1 LESAPEAVIP
11 RAVLLALAIAASPAL
26 ADDCRAVDASH
37 GKVEFEV
44 MQAGAPFRGS
54 FSRFGGT
61 VCASG
66 VRASRIDVWLDPA
79 SVDAG
84 LPEIDAALKGED
96 FFAVQ
101 RHPRIAYASSSV
113 EERGSAQ
120 LAHGVLQIKGA
131 RRSLD
136 VPFEM
141 TRREDGELVLSGA
154 LTLNRLQYGI
164 GAGEWSDTKWLG
176 AQVKVTFSVRLPPAA
191 ASAQGR
197 NPAAD

>member
-1 LESAPEAVIP
+1 MAPDTVI
-11 RAVLLALAIAASPAL
+11 RGAVLLALAIATPAFG
-26 ADDCRAVDASH
+26 DDCRSVDASR

-44 MQAGAPFRGS
+44 MQAGSPFRGS
-54 FSRFGGT
+54 FGRFGGT

-66 VRASRIDVWLDPA
+66 LRATRIDVWLDPA

-101 RHPRIAYASSSV
+101 RYPQIAYASTSV

-120 LAHGVLQIKGA
+120 LAHGVLQIRGA
-131 RRSLD
+131 RRTLD
-136 VPFEM
+136 VPFET
-141 TRREDGELVLSGA
+141 TRLEGSAIMLSGA
-154 LTLNRLQYGI
+154 LTLNRLEYGI

-176 AQVKVTFSVRLPPAA
+176 AQVKLTFSVRLPPAA
-191 ASAQGR
+191 GSAQGR

>member
-1 LESAPEAVIP
+1 VTTVQRPIFACAAL
-11 RAVLLALAIAASPAL
+11 LGLALAASGAL
-26 ADDCRAVDASH
+26 ADDCRAVDPSH

-44 MQAGAPFRGS
+44 TQAGSPFRGS
-54 FSRFGGT
+54 FGRFGGT

-66 VRASRIDVWLDPA
+66 RRATRIDVWLDPA

-84 LPEIDAALKGED
+84 LPEIDAALKAEE

-101 RHPRIAYASSSV
+101 RYPQIAYSSSSV
-113 EERGSAQ
+113 EERGSGQ
-120 LAHGVLQIKGA
+120 LAHGVLQIRGTS
-131 RRSLD
+131 RRLD
-136 VPFEM
+136 VPFET
-141 TRREDGELVLSGA
+141 TRLEGGAIAISGA
-154 LTLNRLQYGI
+154 LTLNRLDYGI
-164 GAGEWSDTKWLG
+164 GTGEWSDTKWLG